1 MPATP
6 AKAISFSHVIRPH
19 ISVSPI
25 TISGMNINIPTLK
38 HPNQSRDKPYVTN
51 KGRDPPRREAEWMQ
65 ECNELW
71 LYRSAMEIH
80 HRVPSLLGLLDGK
93 TENSYS
99 GKPTQVQSPA
109 RELEAL

>member
-1 MPATP
+1 M
-6 AKAISFSHVIRPH
+6 K
-19 ISVSPI
+19 
-25 TISGMNINIPTLK
+25 
-38 HPNQSRDKPYVTN
+38 
-51 KGRDPPRREAEWMQ
+51 
-65 ECNELW
+65 
-71 LYRSAMEIH
+71 IH